1 MDERVAYDEDFYGWS
16 QQQAA
21 ALRDL
26 ARRRDLPNELDLE
39 HVAEE
44 IRDVGNA
51 ELNSVRS
58 FLRNVL
64 AHVIKAASSTRPE
77 LVAYWRREIVNF
89 HLELMGRYSAS
100 MRQNLDLQDLW
111 ELAIRQ
117 AAADLE
123 VHGETVRPGLPARCP
138 FGLDELV
145 QRDFDP
151 RAAISRLADLPGAS
165 MDGNGQ
171 SPR

>member
-1 MDERVAYDEDFYGWS
+1 MDERIAYDEDFYGWS

-58 FLRNVL
+58 FLRNLL
-64 AHVIKAASSTRPE
+64 AHVIKAASGTRPE
-77 LVAYWRREIVNF
+77 PVAYWRREIVNF
-89 HLELMGRYSAS
+89 HLELIGRYSPS
-100 MRQNLDLQDLW
+100 MRQNIDLHDLW

-123 VHGETVRPGLPARCP
+123 VHGETIRPGLPANCP

-145 QRDFDP
+145 QRDFEA
-151 RAAISRLADLPGAS
+151 RAAISRVADLAATS

-171 SPR
+171 TQP